1 MLSFFLCCQSQ
12 EKLATPGKDKT
23 DEHEMDIFF
32 FLKKG
37 KKKAIS
43 VTTRRKKAQ
52 IRNLCIRYKI
62 LSASI
67 NTRLGLPPILFP
79 RRQAWLTRKAQQS
92 GYLMRCLS
100 YQRGLQ
106 AGKYRE
112 RARAGGT
119 ERSERERFQ
128 NVLCKHSLMH
138 MHCT

>member
-1 MLSFFLCCQSQ
+1 M
-12 EKLATPGKDKT
+12 
-23 DEHEMDIFF
+23 
-32 FLKKG
+32 
-37 KKKAIS
+37 
-43 VTTRRKKAQ
+43 TTRRKKAE

-112 RARAGGT
+112 RDRAGGT
-119 ERSERERFQ
+119 ERSEREVSECVVQALF
-128 NVLCKHSLMH
+128 NAHALYIEMGTDSNLITNSKKK
-138 MHCT
+138 